1 MTWNVDRGTV
11 VTEEPQPSGRWSRLW
26 RGARP
31 AGGSSGDRRPLLW
44 RVAVPIACACVGL
57 LATTSMV
64 NARGTDLRGGR
75 SGDLIDVVAAQ
86 RDEVSGLQDRVD
98 SVQGDIDQLTEQV
111 GGSRLQQL
119 QKDID
124 ALEVPAGLTALEG
137 PGLYVALD
145 DAPID
150 QELPDD
156 FDTNRLV
163 VHQQDIQA
171 VVNALWAG
179 GAEGISLQGQ
189 RIIATTGIKCVGNTV
204 LLQGVPYAP
213 PYEIIAVG
221 NVTTMYDALLESPQ
235 VLAYRSDVASYGL
248 GWELEEY
255 DSVAVPAYSGT
266 PALEFARSASDS
278 GN

>member
-1 MTWNVDRGTV
+1 MTD
-11 VTEEPQPSGRWSRLW
+11 EPPTPGPWSRVW
-26 RGARP
+26 RALRP
-31 AGGSSGDRRPLLW
+31 GGGSDGAKRPLAW
-44 RVAVPIACACVGL
+44 RLAVPVACACVGL

-75 SGDLIDVVAAQ
+75 SGDLIDIVAAQ
-86 RDEVSGLQDRVD
+86 RDEVSGLQDRVE
-98 SVQGDIDQLTEQV
+98 SVQQDIEQLTQQV
-111 GGSRLQQL
+111 GGSRLHQL
-119 QKDID
+119 QEDID
-124 ALEVPAGLTALEG
+124 ALAVPSGLTALEG

-145 DAPID
+145 DAPMD
-150 QELPDD
+150 QDLPDD

-213 PYEIIAVG
+213 PYEIVAVG
-221 NVTTMYDALLESPQ
+221 DATRMYDELLNSPQ
-235 VLAYRSDVASYGL
+235 VLAYRSDVAAYDL
-248 GWELEEY
+248 GWELAEY
-255 DSVAVPAYSGT
+255 DSVVVPAYTGT
-266 PALEFARSASDS
+266 PSLEFARPAGAS

>member
-1 MTWNVDRGTV
+1 
-11 VTEEPQPSGRWSRLW
+11 
-26 RGARP
+26 
-31 AGGSSGDRRPLLW
+31 
-44 RVAVPIACACVGL
+44 
-57 LATTSMV
+57 MV

-86 RDEVSGLQDRVD
+86 RDEVSGLQGRVD

-119 QKDID
+119 QKDIE

-150 QELPDD
+150 QDLPDD

-221 NVTTMYDALLESPQ
+221 NVTAMYDALLESPQ

-266 PALEFARSASDS
+266 PALEFARSATEGGD
-278 GN
+278 

>member
-1 MTWNVDRGTV
+1 
-11 VTEEPQPSGRWSRLW
+11 
-26 RGARP
+26 
-31 AGGSSGDRRPLLW
+31 
-44 RVAVPIACACVGL
+44 
-57 LATTSMV
+57 MV

-75 SGDLIDVVAAQ
+75 SGDLVDVVAAQ

-150 QELPDD
+150 QDLPDD